1 MINYFC
7 LFHHCIIIQS
17 RFSTSDPP
25 FIFIYHLLVFGI
37 LFDPLFIGILHFWH
51 LRVPLLPCKKQ
62 LLWVRKA
69 IKAINSSLLGKI
81 VLTTPFSFD
90 HALCV
95 TQIFVRIR
103 PWGKGGRLKVRMRT
117 KSDLECTCLRTGGKG
132 SKFLK
137 ISAYVL
143 CRWPPVMALC

>member
-7 LFHHCIIIQS
+7 LFHHFIIIQS

-25 FIFIYHLLVFGI
+25 FIVIYHLLVFGI
-37 LFDPLFIGILHFWH
+37 LFDSLFIRIRHFWH

-69 IKAINSSLLGKI
+69 IKAINSSLLGNDC
-81 VLTTPFSFD
+81 FD
-90 HALCV
+90 HSIL
-95 TQIFVRIR
+95 FR
-103 PWGKGGRLKVRMRT
+103 PFPLRNSDFRLDSPLGRGGRLKVRMRT
-117 KSDLECTCLRTGGKG
+117 KSDLECTCLHTGGKG

-143 CRWPPVMALC
+143 CRWPPVMVLC